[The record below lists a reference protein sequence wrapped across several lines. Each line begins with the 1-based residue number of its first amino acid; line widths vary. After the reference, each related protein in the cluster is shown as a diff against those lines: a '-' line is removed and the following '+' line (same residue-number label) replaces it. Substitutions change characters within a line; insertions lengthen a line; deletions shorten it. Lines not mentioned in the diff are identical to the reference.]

1 MTASILHAATASSLS
16 CIRPQARTDGFEF
29 IEPDTRGT
37 LALVRK
43 GGHYGANLDVSFLV
57 RGADGEFVPLAPSRR
72 FAIESVPFSKP
83 PRCCVVGPDVE
94 GGAASAAKG
103 STTTKGLF
111 GLSFEDLL
119 GSEWVQDDTITFK
132 VVVKESSMQQ
142 HPEHAGYGHIVT
154 GVTDHLAECPSHI
167 EVPPP
172 TLPEELLSLLTGG
185 VASDLTL
192 EAAYGEAPPMY
203 FPCHSVLLGL
213 RSPVFRAALTHGMSE
228 STSRTITV
236 RDVPPLALQVLLHF
250 LYTDDF
256 EQVEKVLLE
265 GRASEPATAATSPSS
280 AAAFSAAASA
290 ASAASAA
297 FAASAASAAF
307 AACQSSEVQRMA
319 QLQAVLAAA
328 HKYQV
333 TRLLRWSEQQLCK
346 HIGDE
351 TVCSLLALAHVY
363 GSPELEH
370 SCLRYVKANMAAVV
384 QRPDFA
390 SLAPAVLVKS
400 SMFCA
405 GVGAATAGKRKRAAE

>member
-1 MTASILHAATASSLS
+1 
-16 CIRPQARTDGFEF
+16 
-29 IEPDTRGT
+29 
-37 LALVRK
+37 
-43 GGHYGANLDVSFLV
+43 
-57 RGADGEFVPLAPSRR
+57 
-72 FAIESVPFSKP
+72 
-83 PRCCVVGPDVE
+83 
-94 GGAASAAKG
+94 
-103 STTTKGLF
+103 
-111 GLSFEDLL
+111 
-119 GSEWVQDDTITFK
+119 
-132 VVVKESSMQQ
+132 
-142 HPEHAGYGHIVT
+142 
-154 GVTDHLAECPSHI
+154 
-167 EVPPP
+167 
-172 TLPEELLSLLTGG
+172 
-185 VASDLTL
+185 
-192 EAAYGEAPPMY
+192 MY

-228 STSRTITV
+228 SASRTITV
-236 RDVPPLALQVLLHF
+236 RDVPPLALQALLHF

-256 EQVEKVLLE
+256 AQVEKVLLE

-280 AAAFSAAASA
+280 AAAASA

-405 GVGAATAGKRKRAAE
+405 GVGAAAGGKRKRAAE